1 MSDAKA
7 SWQSSEGQA
16 FLTRGAP
23 LSRASDGDAGNL
35 DTLGG
40 AEKADSGIS

>member
-16 FLTRGAP
+16 FLTHGGP
-23 LSRASDGDAGNL
+23 VSRASDGDAGNL
-35 DTLGG
+35 DALGG
-40 AEKADSGIS
+40 AVEADAQIP